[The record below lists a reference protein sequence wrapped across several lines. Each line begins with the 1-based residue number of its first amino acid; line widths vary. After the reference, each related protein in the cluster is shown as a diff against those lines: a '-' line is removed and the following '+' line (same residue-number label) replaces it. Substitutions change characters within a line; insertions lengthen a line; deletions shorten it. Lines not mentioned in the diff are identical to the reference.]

1 MAILAGDGLLN
12 FAFETASNAFRMVD
26 KECGTDPAQQL
37 KTYRAVGRSMQILSK
52 KAGIYGMI
60 GGQTADI
67 EAEGRNDLTE
77 ERLLFIHEHKTAA
90 LMECAMMIGAALAG
104 ASQSDIEKM
113 ERAASNIGIAFQ
125 IQDDILDIT
134 STTEV
139 LGKPVGSDEKNH
151 KLTYVTLHGIE
162 ESKQQVKE
170 LSEEAVEILKS
181 FETKNGFLVELVE
194 QLVNREK

>member
-1 MAILAGDGLLN
+1 
-12 FAFETASNAFRMVD
+12 
-26 KECGTDPAQQL
+26 
-37 KTYRAVGRSMQILSK
+37 
-52 KAGIYGMI
+52 
-60 GGQTADI
+60 
-67 EAEGRNDLTE
+67 
-77 ERLLFIHEHKTAA
+77 
-90 LMECAMMIGAALAG
+90 MMIGAALAG
-104 ASQSDIEKM
+104 ASQIDIDKM

-181 FETKNGFLVELVE
+181 FETKNEFLVELVE
-194 QLVNREK
+194 QLVNREN

>member
-1 MAILAGDGLLN
+1 
-12 FAFETASNAFRMVD
+12 
-26 KECGTDPAQQL
+26 
-37 KTYRAVGRSMQILSK
+37 MQILSK

-67 EAEGRNDLTE
+67 EAEGRTDLTE
-77 ERLLFIHEHKTAA
+77 ELLLFIHEHKTAA
-90 LMECAMMIGAALAG
+90 LMECAMMTGAALAG
-104 ASQSDIEKM
+104 ASQTDIEKM

-170 LSEEAVEILKS
+170 LSEEAVEILQS
-181 FETKNGFLVELVE
+181 FETKNEFLAEMVE